1 MSKHTQSLPR
11 NTVDQS
17 DEDIDFLA
25 VVLTLLS
32 GWKVILLLAILGLM
46 IGVLYTRYV
55 NPTYQANALIQIEEN
70 SQGISALGTNISQL
84 VAPVVSQAQTE
95 AELIKSRMV
104 LNPVIDLL
112 HLDIQLSDPSVGH
125 LDRLQKDHTYAQL
138 NTRESVS
145 LETDNGQVQVSEFI
159 VPQAYLNHPFTLIR
173 TKTGFTLSDDV
184 SRYQGQFDQSNTFET
199 TAGDI
204 QLTVTE
210 LPTSQYPISIIKQT
224 QQNASDVIN
233 SALTV
238 KEMGSQVPTGIIQL
252 SLIGSNQEQISLILK
267 EIALSYIDQNQSRG
281 SEETTKTLKFME
293 TQIPLLKQ
301 KLETSEATY
310 NKFREKS
317 GTIDVGKEAELLV
330 TENYQIDAQLNDLKL
345 KKAELTTYYTREHPL
360 VIQINDQLRA
370 LNARKSE
377 ISNSVERLPE
387 VQREFLKLSEDTN
400 INREIYLTM
409 LKNYEQLK
417 IVKAGQ
423 VGFARIID
431 LPISTFNAIAPKK
444 SLIWLLATLLGLMLG
459 ILFVLIRGLTQNVI
473 KDPKRL
479 EAKMGVPVIAAIPKS
494 TSFTSFGRSKRATNP
509 LLSYANRNSL
519 SYEAIKGLRTFL
531 MFGLLNSGKTN
542 QHGQVTVFT
551 AESPDVGKSLLCAN
565 LAEVFSQ
572 LDKKILIIDAD
583 MHRGTLH
590 TVFNVESAIGLADYF
605 SVDSPAVSSITQVT
619 NISNVDLIPR
629 GELPPNPSSLLSSD
643 KFGELMTQLRKHYD
657 YIFINSP
664 PVLAATDAL
673 ILAQYADIVLMVTK
687 HNDSL
692 EGQLAYAIKQMAKAN
707 ITVDGIV
714 INDMQQGRLDKS
726 SYHYTYAYGNTK

>member
-1 MSKHTQSLPR
+1 MSKHTQSLPT

-25 VVLTLLS
+25 VMLTLLR

-46 IGVLYTRYV
+46 IGMLYTRYV

-125 LDRLQKDHTYAQL
+125 LDRLQKDHTYTQL
-138 NTRESVS
+138 NTREGVS
-145 LETDNGQVQVSEFI
+145 LETDNGQVQISDFI

-173 TKTGFTLSDDV
+173 TKTGFTLSDDI
-184 SRYQGQFDQSNTFET
+184 SRYQGQFDQPNTFKT

-210 LPTSQYPISIIKQT
+210 LPTSQHPIKITKQT
-224 QQNASDVIN
+224 QQNASDIIN
-233 SALTV
+233 GALTV
-238 KEMGSQVPTGIIQL
+238 KEMGYEAPTGIIQL

-345 KKAELTTYYTREHPL
+345 KKAELTTYYTGEHPL

-444 SLIWLLATLLGLMLG
+444 PLIWLLATLLGLILG
-459 ILFVLIRGLTQNVI
+459 VLFVLLRGLTQNVI

-494 TSFTSFGRSKRATNP
+494 KSLTGFGRSKRATNP

-531 MFGLLNSGKTN
+531 MFGLLNADKTN
-542 QHGQVTVFT
+542 QHGQVTLFT

-572 LDKKILIIDAD
+572 LHKKILIIDAD

-605 SVDSPAVSSITQVT
+605 SVDSPTVSSITQVT
-619 NISNVDLIPR
+619 SISNVDLIPR
-629 GELPPNPSSLLSSD
+629 GELPANPSSLLASD
-643 KFGELMTQLRKHYD
+643 KFGELMVQLRTHYD

-673 ILAQYADIVLMVTK
+673 ILAQHADIVLMVTK
-687 HNDSL
+687 YNDSL
-692 EGQLAYAIKQMAKAN
+692 EGQLAYASKQMAKAN

-714 INDMQQGRLDKS
+714 INDMQQGRLDRS

>member
-1 MSKHTQSLPR
+1 MSKYTQSLSR

-17 DEDIDFLA
+17 DENVDFLA
-25 VVLTLLS
+25 LMLTLLR
-32 GWKVILLLAILGLM
+32 GWKIILLLAILGLI

-70 SQGISALGTNISQL
+70 SQGISALGANISQL
-84 VAPVVSQAQTE
+84 VTPVASKAQTE

-112 HLDIQLSDPSVGH
+112 HLDIQVSDPSVGY
-125 LDRLQKDHTYAQL
+125 LDRLQTDHTYTQL
-138 NTRESVS
+138 NTREGVS
-145 LETDNGQVQVSEFI
+145 LETSNGQVQVSEFI

-173 TKTGFTLSDDV
+173 SKTGFTLSDDI
-184 SRYQGQFDQSNTFET
+184 SRYQGQFDQPSIFRT
-199 TAGDI
+199 TAGEI

-210 LPTSQYPISIIKQT
+210 LPTSQHPIKITKQT

-238 KEMGSQVPTGIIQL
+238 KEMGSQVTTGIIQL
-252 SLIGSNQEQISLILK
+252 SLIGTNQEQISLILK

-301 KLETSEATY
+301 KLEASEATY

-345 KKAELTTYYTREHPL
+345 KKAELTTYYTGEHPL
-360 VIQINDQLRA
+360 VIQINDQLRT

-387 VQREFLKLSEDTN
+387 VQREFLKLSEDAN

-444 SLIWLLATLLGLMLG
+444 PLIWLLATLLGSILG
-459 ILFVLIRGLTQNVI
+459 VLFVLIRGVTQNVI
-473 KDPKRL
+473 KDPERL
-479 EAKMGVPVIAAIPKS
+479 EAKMGVPVIAAIPSSKS
-494 TSFTSFGRSKRATNP
+494 LTRFGKSKRATNP

-531 MFGLLNSGKTN
+531 MFGLLSADKTN
-542 QHGQVTVFT
+542 QGGQVTVFT

-583 MHRGTLH
+583 MHLGTLH
-590 TVFNVESAIGLADYF
+590 TVFNMESTTGLADYF
-605 SVDSPAVSSITQVT
+605 SVDSPTLSGITHPT

-629 GELPPNPSSLLSSD
+629 GELPPNPSSLLASD
-643 KFGELMTQLRKHYD
+643 KFSELMAQLTTHYD

-673 ILAQYADIVLMVTK
+673 ILAQYADIVIMVTK
-687 HNDSL
+687 YNDSL
-692 EGQLAYAIKQMAKAN
+692 EGQLGYAIKQMTKAN
-707 ITVDGIV
+707 IKVDGIV

-726 SYHYTYAYGNTK
+726 SYHYTYAYGSTK

>member
-1 MSKHTQSLPR
+1 MSKYTQSLPR

-17 DEDIDFLA
+17 DENVDFLA
-25 VVLTLLS
+25 LMLTLLR
-32 GWKVILLLAILGLM
+32 GWKIILLLAILGLI

-70 SQGISALGTNISQL
+70 SQGISALGANISQL
-84 VAPVVSQAQTE
+84 VTPVASKAQTE

-112 HLDIQLSDPSVGH
+112 HLDIQVSDPSVGY
-125 LDRLQKDHTYAQL
+125 LDRLQKDHTYTQL
-138 NTRESVS
+138 NTREGVS
-145 LETDNGQVQVSEFI
+145 LETSNGQVQVSEFI

-173 TKTGFTLSDDV
+173 SKTGFTLSDDI
-184 SRYQGQFDQSNTFET
+184 SRYQGQFDQPNTFRT
-199 TAGDI
+199 TAGEI

-210 LPTSQYPISIIKQT
+210 LPTSQHPIKITKQT

-238 KEMGSQVPTGIIQL
+238 KEMGSQVTTGIIQL
-252 SLIGSNQEQISLILK
+252 SLVGTNQEQISLILK

-301 KLETSEATY
+301 KLETSEAIY

-345 KKAELTTYYTREHPL
+345 KKAELTTYYTGEHPL
-360 VIQINDQLRA
+360 VIQINDQLKA

-387 VQREFLKLSEDTN
+387 VQREFLKLSEDAN

-431 LPISTFNAIAPKK
+431 LPVSTYNAIAPKK
-444 SLIWLLATLLGLMLG
+444 PLIWLLATLLGLILG
-459 ILFVLIRGLTQNVI
+459 VLFVLIRGLTQNVI
-473 KDPKRL
+473 KDPERL
-479 EAKMGVPVIAAIPKS
+479 EAKMGVPVIAAIPSSKS
-494 TSFTSFGRSKRATNP
+494 LTRFGKNKRATNP

-531 MFGLLNSGKTN
+531 MFGLLNADKKT
-542 QHGQVTVFT
+542 QGGQVTVFT

-583 MHRGTLH
+583 MHLGTLH
-590 TVFNVESAIGLADYF
+590 TVFNVESATGLADYF
-605 SVDSPAVSSITQVT
+605 SVDGLAFSSITHPT

-629 GELPPNPSSLLSSD
+629 GELSPNPSSLLASD
-643 KFGELMTQLRKHYD
+643 KFGELMTQLRTHYD

-673 ILAQYADIVLMVTK
+673 ILAQYADIVIMVTK
-687 HNDSL
+687 YNDSL
-692 EGQLAYAIKQMAKAN
+692 EGQLGYAIKQMTKAN
-707 ITVDGIV
+707 IKVDGIV

>member
-1 MSKHTQSLPR
+1 MSKYTQSLPR

-17 DEDIDFLA
+17 DENVDFLA
-25 VVLTLLS
+25 LMLTLLR
-32 GWKVILLLAILGLM
+32 GWKIILLLAILGLI

-70 SQGISALGTNISQL
+70 SQGISALGANISQL
-84 VAPVVSQAQTE
+84 VTPVASKAQTE

-112 HLDIQLSDPSVGH
+112 HLDIQVSDPSVGY
-125 LDRLQKDHTYAQL
+125 LDRLQKDHTYTQL
-138 NTRESVS
+138 NTREGVS
-145 LETDNGQVQVSEFI
+145 LETSNGQVQVSEFI

-173 TKTGFTLSDDV
+173 SKTGFTLSDDI
-184 SRYQGQFDQSNTFET
+184 SRYQGQFDQPNTFRT
-199 TAGDI
+199 TAGEI

-210 LPTSQYPISIIKQT
+210 LPTSQHPIKITKQT

-238 KEMGSQVPTGIIQL
+238 KEMGSQVTTGIIQL
-252 SLIGSNQEQISLILK
+252 SLVGTNQEQISLILK

-301 KLETSEATY
+301 KLETSEAIY

-345 KKAELTTYYTREHPL
+345 KKAELTTYYTGEHPL
-360 VIQINDQLRA
+360 VIQINDQLKA

-387 VQREFLKLSEDTN
+387 VQREFLKLSEDAN

-431 LPISTFNAIAPKK
+431 LPVSTYNAIAPKK
-444 SLIWLLATLLGLMLG
+444 PLIWLLATLLGLILG
-459 ILFVLIRGLTQNVI
+459 VLFVLIRGLTQNVI
-473 KDPKRL
+473 KDPERL
-479 EAKMGVPVIAAIPKS
+479 EAKMGVPVIAAIPSAKS
-494 TSFTSFGRSKRATNP
+494 LTRFGKNKRATNP

-531 MFGLLNSGKTN
+531 MFGLLNADKKT
-542 QHGQVTVFT
+542 QGGQVTVFT

-583 MHRGTLH
+583 MHLGTLH
-590 TVFNVESAIGLADYF
+590 TVFNVESATGLADYF
-605 SVDSPAVSSITQVT
+605 SVDGLAFSSITHPT

-629 GELPPNPSSLLSSD
+629 GELSPNPSSLLASD
-643 KFGELMTQLRKHYD
+643 KFGELMTQLRTHYD

-673 ILAQYADIVLMVTK
+673 ILAQYADIVIMVTK
-687 HNDSL
+687 YNDSL
-692 EGQLAYAIKQMAKAN
+692 EGQLGYAIKQMTKAN
-707 ITVDGIV
+707 IKVDGIV

>member
-11 NTVDQS
+11 DTVDQS
-17 DEDIDFLA
+17 DENIDFLA
-25 VVLTLLS
+25 VMLTLLR
-32 GWKVILLLAILGLM
+32 GWKVILLLAILGLI

-70 SQGISALGTNISQL
+70 SQGISALGANISQL

-104 LNPVIDLL
+104 FNPVIDLL

-125 LDRLQKDHTYAQL
+125 LDRLQKDHTHTQL
-138 NTRESVS
+138 NTREGVS

-173 TKTGFTLSDDV
+173 TKTGFTLSDDI
-184 SRYQGQFDQSNTFET
+184 SRYQGQFDQPNTFKT
-199 TAGDI
+199 TTGDI
-204 QLTVTE
+204 LLTVTE
-210 LPTSQYPISIIKQT
+210 LPTSQHPIKITKQT
-224 QQNASDVIN
+224 QQNAFDIIN
-233 SALTV
+233 SALSV
-238 KEMGSQVPTGIIQL
+238 KEMGSQVSTGIIQL

-301 KLETSEATY
+301 KLETSEAAY
-310 NKFREKS
+310 NKFRERS

-345 KKAELTTYYTREHPL
+345 KKAELTTYYTEEHPL

-387 VQREFLKLSEDTN
+387 VQREFLKLSEDSN
-400 INREIYLTM
+400 INREIYLTL

-444 SLIWLLATLLGLMLG
+444 PLIWLLATLLGLMLG
-459 ILFVLIRGLTQNVI
+459 VLFVLIRGLTQKVV

-494 TSFTSFGRSKRATNP
+494 KPLTSFGRGKRAINP

-531 MFGLLNSGKTN
+531 MFGLLDAGKTN
-542 QHGQVTVFT
+542 QHGQVTLFT

-590 TVFNVESAIGLADYF
+590 TVFNVDSAIGLADYF
-605 SVDSPAVSSITQVT
+605 SVDSPTVSSITQVT
-619 NISNVDLIPR
+619 NISHVDLIPR
-629 GELPPNPSSLLSSD
+629 GELPANPSSLLTSD
-643 KFGELMTQLRKHYD
+643 KFGALMVELRTHYD

-687 HNDSL
+687 YNDSL

-714 INDMQQGRLDKS
+714 INDMQQGRLDKN

>member
-1 MSKHTQSLPR
+1 MSKYTQSLPR

-17 DEDIDFLA
+17 DENVDFLA
-25 VVLTLLS
+25 LMLTLLR
-32 GWKVILLLAILGLM
+32 GWKIILLLAILGLI

-70 SQGISALGTNISQL
+70 SQGISALGANISQL

-112 HLDIQLSDPSVGH
+112 HLDIQVSDPSVGY
-125 LDRLQKDHTYAQL
+125 LDRLQKDHTYTQL
-138 NTRESVS
+138 NTRDGVS
-145 LETDNGQVQVSEFI
+145 LETNNGQVQVSEFI
-159 VPQAYLNHPFTLIR
+159 VPTAYLNHPFTLIR
-173 TKTGFTLSDDV
+173 SKTGFTLSDDI
-184 SRYQGQFDQSNTFET
+184 SRYQGQFDQPNTFRT
-199 TAGDI
+199 TAGEI

-210 LPTSQYPISIIKQT
+210 LPTSQHPIKITKQT

-238 KEMGSQVPTGIIQL
+238 KEMGSQVTTGIIQL
-252 SLIGSNQEQISLILK
+252 SMVGTNQEQISLILK

-301 KLETSEATY
+301 KLEASEATY

-345 KKAELTTYYTREHPL
+345 KKAELTTYYTGEHPL
-360 VIQINDQLRA
+360 VIQINDQLKA

-431 LPISTFNAIAPKK
+431 LPVSTFNAIAPKK
-444 SLIWLLATLLGLMLG
+444 PLIWLLATLLGSILG
-459 ILFVLIRGLTQNVI
+459 VLFVLIRGVTQNVI
-473 KDPKRL
+473 KDPERL
-479 EAKMGVPVIAAIPKS
+479 EAKMGVPVIAAIPSSKS
-494 TSFTSFGRSKRATNP
+494 LTRFGKNKRATNP

-531 MFGLLNSGKTN
+531 MFGLLNADKKT
-542 QHGQVTVFT
+542 QGGQVTVFT

-583 MHRGTLH
+583 MHLGTLH
-590 TVFNVESAIGLADYF
+590 TVFNVESTTGLADYF
-605 SVDSPAVSSITQVT
+605 SVDGPALSSITHPT

-629 GELPPNPSSLLSSD
+629 GELPPNPSSLLASD
-643 KFGELMTQLRKHYD
+643 KFGELMAQLTTHYD

-673 ILAQYADIVLMVTK
+673 ILAQYADIVIMVTK
-687 HNDSL
+687 YNDSL
-692 EGQLAYAIKQMAKAN
+692 EGQLGYAIKQMTKAH
-707 ITVDGIV
+707 IKVDGIV

>member
-1 MSKHTQSLPR
+1 MSKYTQSLPR

-17 DEDIDFLA
+17 DENVDFLA
-25 VVLTLLS
+25 LMLTLLR
-32 GWKVILLLAILGLM
+32 GWKIILLLAILGLI

-70 SQGISALGTNISQL
+70 SQGISALGANISQL

-112 HLDIQLSDPSVGH
+112 HLDIQVSDPSVGY
-125 LDRLQKDHTYAQL
+125 LDRLQKDHTYTQL
-138 NTRESVS
+138 NTRDGIS
-145 LETDNGQVQVSEFI
+145 LETNNGQVQVSEFI
-159 VPQAYLNHPFTLIR
+159 VPTAYLNHPFTLIR
-173 TKTGFTLSDDV
+173 NKTGFTLSDDI
-184 SRYQGQFDQSNTFET
+184 SRYQGQFDQPNTFRT
-199 TAGDI
+199 TAGEI

-210 LPTSQYPISIIKQT
+210 LPTSQHPIKITKQT

-238 KEMGSQVPTGIIQL
+238 KEMGSQVTTGIIQL
-252 SLIGSNQEQISLILK
+252 SMVGTNQEQISLILK

-293 TQIPLLKQ
+293 TQIPLRKQ
-301 KLETSEATY
+301 KLEASEATY

-345 KKAELTTYYTREHPL
+345 KKAELTTYYTGEHPL
-360 VIQINDQLRA
+360 VIQINDQLKA

-431 LPISTFNAIAPKK
+431 LPVSTFNAIAPKK
-444 SLIWLLATLLGLMLG
+444 PLIWLLATLLGSILG
-459 ILFVLIRGLTQNVI
+459 VLFVLIRGVTQNVI
-473 KDPKRL
+473 KDPERL
-479 EAKMGVPVIAAIPKS
+479 EAKMGVPVIAAIPSSKS
-494 TSFTSFGRSKRATNP
+494 LTRFGKNKRATNP

-531 MFGLLNSGKTN
+531 MFGLLNADKKT
-542 QHGQVTVFT
+542 QGGQVTVFT

-572 LDKKILIIDAD
+572 LDRKILIIDAD
-583 MHRGTLH
+583 MHLGTLH
-590 TVFNVESAIGLADYF
+590 TVFNVESATGLADYF
-605 SVDSPAVSSITQVT
+605 SVDGPALSSITHPT

-629 GELPPNPSSLLSSD
+629 GELSPNPSSLLASD
-643 KFGELMTQLRKHYD
+643 KFGELMTQLRTHYD

-673 ILAQYADIVLMVTK
+673 ILAQYADIVIMVTK
-687 HNDSL
+687 YNDSL
-692 EGQLAYAIKQMAKAN
+692 EGQLGYAIKQMTKAN
-707 ITVDGIV
+707 IKVDGIV

>member
-11 NTVDQS
+11 DTVDQS
-17 DEDIDFLA
+17 DENIDFLA
-25 VVLTLLS
+25 VMLTLLR
-32 GWKVILLLAILGLM
+32 GWKVILLLAILGLI

-70 SQGISALGTNISQL
+70 SQGISALGANISQL

-95 AELIKSRMV
+95 AEIIKSRMV
-104 LNPVIDLL
+104 FNPVIDLL
-112 HLDIQLSDPSVGH
+112 HLDIQLSDPSVGY
-125 LDRLQKDHTYAQL
+125 LDRLQKDHTHTQL
-138 NTRESVS
+138 NTREGVS

-173 TKTGFTLSDDV
+173 TKTGFTLSDDI
-184 SRYQGQFDQSNTFET
+184 SRYQGQFDQPNTFKT
-199 TAGDI
+199 TTGNI
-204 QLTVTE
+204 LLTVAE
-210 LPTSQYPISIIKQT
+210 LPTSQHPIKITKQT
-224 QQNASDVIN
+224 QQNAFDIIN
-233 SALTV
+233 SALSV
-238 KEMGSQVPTGIIQL
+238 KEMGSQVSTGIIQL

-301 KLETSEATY
+301 KLETSEAAY
-310 NKFREKS
+310 NKFRERS

-345 KKAELTTYYTREHPL
+345 KKAELTTYYTEEHPL

-387 VQREFLKLSEDTN
+387 VQREFLKLSEDSN
-400 INREIYLTM
+400 INREIYLTL

-444 SLIWLLATLLGLMLG
+444 PLIWLLATLLGLMLG
-459 ILFVLIRGLTQNVI
+459 VLFVLIRGLTQKVV

-494 TSFTSFGRSKRATNP
+494 KPLTSFGRSKRAINP

-531 MFGLLNSGKTN
+531 MFGLLDAGKTN
-542 QHGQVTVFT
+542 QHGQVTLFT

-590 TVFNVESAIGLADYF
+590 TVFNVDSAIGLADYF
-605 SVDSPAVSSITQVT
+605 SVDSPTVSSITQVT
-619 NISNVDLIPR
+619 NISHVDLIPR
-629 GELPPNPSSLLSSD
+629 GELPANPSSLLTSD
-643 KFGELMTQLRKHYD
+643 KFGALMVELRTHYD

-687 HNDSL
+687 YNDSL

-714 INDMQQGRLDKS
+714 INDMQQGRLDKN

>member
-1 MSKHTQSLPR
+1 MSKYTQSLPR

-17 DEDIDFLA
+17 DENVDFLA
-25 VVLTLLS
+25 LMLTLLR
-32 GWKVILLLAILGLM
+32 GWKIILLLAILGLI

-70 SQGISALGTNISQL
+70 SQGISALGANISQL
-84 VAPVVSQAQTE
+84 VTPVASKAQTE

-112 HLDIQLSDPSVGH
+112 HLDIQVSDPSVGY
-125 LDRLQKDHTYAQL
+125 LDRLQKDHTYTQL
-138 NTRESVS
+138 NTREGVS
-145 LETDNGQVQVSEFI
+145 LETSNGQVQVSEFI

-173 TKTGFTLSDDV
+173 SKTGFTLSDDI
-184 SRYQGQFDQSNTFET
+184 SRYQGQFDQPNTFRT
-199 TAGDI
+199 TAGEI

-210 LPTSQYPISIIKQT
+210 LPTSQHPIKITKQT
-224 QQNASDVIN
+224 QQNAADIIN

-238 KEMGSQVPTGIIQL
+238 KEMGSQVTTGIIQL
-252 SLIGSNQEQISLILK
+252 SLIGTNQEQISLILK

-301 KLETSEATY
+301 KLEASEATY

-345 KKAELTTYYTREHPL
+345 KKAELTTYYTGEHPL
-360 VIQINDQLRA
+360 VIQINDQLKT

-387 VQREFLKLSEDTN
+387 VQREFLKLSEDAN

-444 SLIWLLATLLGLMLG
+444 PLIWLLATLLGSILG
-459 ILFVLIRGLTQNVI
+459 VLFVLIRGVTQNVI
-473 KDPKRL
+473 KDPERL
-479 EAKMGVPVIAAIPKS
+479 EAKMGVPVIAAIPSSKS
-494 TSFTSFGRSKRATNP
+494 LTRFGKSKRATNP

-531 MFGLLNSGKTN
+531 MFGLLSADKTN
-542 QHGQVTVFT
+542 QGGQVTVFT

-583 MHRGTLH
+583 MHLGTLH
-590 TVFNVESAIGLADYF
+590 TVFNVESTTGLADYF
-605 SVDSPAVSSITQVT
+605 SVDSPTLSGITHPT

-629 GELPPNPSSLLSSD
+629 GELPSNPSSLLASD
-643 KFGELMTQLRKHYD
+643 KFSELMAQLTTHYD

-673 ILAQYADIVLMVTK
+673 ILAQYADIVIMVTK
-687 HNDSL
+687 YNDSL
-692 EGQLAYAIKQMAKAN
+692 EGQLGYAIKQMTKAN
-707 ITVDGIV
+707 IKVDGIV

-726 SYHYTYAYGNTK
+726 SYHYTYAYGSTK